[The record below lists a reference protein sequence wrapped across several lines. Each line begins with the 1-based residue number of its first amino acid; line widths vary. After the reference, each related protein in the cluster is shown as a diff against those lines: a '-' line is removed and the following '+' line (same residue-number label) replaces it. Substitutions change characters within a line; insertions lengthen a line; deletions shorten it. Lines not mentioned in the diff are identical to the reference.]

1 MFPLVISAQKNM
13 ANFSNHMPK
22 IQELQANM
30 TEARQTG
37 DYVESMPI
45 LRFSKIIYVL

>member
-1 MFPLVISAQKNM
+1 MFPLVIVAQKNM

-37 DYVESMPI
+37 DYVESMLI
-45 LRFSKIIYVL
+45 SRS